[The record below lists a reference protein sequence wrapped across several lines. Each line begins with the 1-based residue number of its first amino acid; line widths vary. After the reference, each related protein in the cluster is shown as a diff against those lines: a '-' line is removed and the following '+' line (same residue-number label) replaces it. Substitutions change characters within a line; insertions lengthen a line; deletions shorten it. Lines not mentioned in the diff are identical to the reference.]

1 LSERIYTPR
10 DIEQL
15 LLLKS
20 QCDIISLNSIVV
32 DRSDGQNT
40 ESELGDYIPDPNPTP
55 EEETVMT
62 QRRETIERYLNR
74 CLSAREYL
82 VVAKRFGLDDDR
94 SKTLEEIGDELGL
107 SRERVRQIEARALRK
122 LRNMFMKNNITWEN
136 I

>member
-1 LSERIYTPR
+1 MSERIYTPQ
-10 DIEQL
+10 DVEQL

-107 SRERVRQIEARALRK
+107 SRERVRQIEARAIRK

>member
-1 LSERIYTPR
+1 MSGRIYTPQ
-10 DIEQL
+10 DVEQL

-55 EEETVMT
+55 EEEMVMT
-62 QRRETIERYLNR
+62 QRRETIELYLNR

-94 SKTLEEIGDELGL
+94 SKTLEEIGEELGL

-122 LRNMFMKNNITWEN
+122 LRNVFMKNNITWEN